1 MAYLRIAE
9 ARAAAQSATTRVQKS
24 ASTVLREEARAAS
37 YRSSFDVFLSHSFD
51 DAEVILGVKKI
62 LESLGL
68 SVYVDWIDDATLD
81 RSTVTSSTA
90 KVLRERLR
98 SSTSL
103 VYAHSENATNSK
115 WMPWE
120 LGYFDGFRPKFVW
133 ILPLVTSYD
142 SEFKGQEYIG
152 IYPTIDKLTSLPGR
166 INLGFENIHPTMQK
180 RDLPLAEATK
190 GGGVYLTR

>member
-9 ARAAAQSATTRVQKS
+9 ARAAAQSSTTRVQKS
-24 ASTVLREEARAAS
+24 ASTVLREETRAAS

-62 LESLGL
+62 LEGLGFA
-68 SVYVDWIDDATLD
+68 VYVDWIDDANLD
-81 RSTVTSSTA
+81 RNTVSSATA
-90 KVLRERLR
+90 KVLRNRLR
-98 SSTSL
+98 SCTSL

-120 LGYFDGFRPKFVW
+120 LGYFDGFRPGFVW
-133 ILPLVTSYD
+133 VLPLVTSYD

-152 IYPTIDKLTSLPGR
+152 VYPTVDKLASLPGR
-166 INLGFENIHPTMQK
+166 VNLGFENIYPGMQK
-180 RDLPLAEATK
+180 RDLPLTEATK
-190 GGGVYLTR
+190 GLGVQLAR